1 MKYYHDPGWPGKLD
15 QVSRERDACGVGFVA
30 SLNRHKNKVI
40 LDLARVAVG
49 NLVHRGAVSADGLTG
64 DGAGILTQIPHAFF
78 RRELAQHGLT
88 LEQDEDLAIGV
99 LFLPRG
105 EGPRTACLKIVEAAL
120 SQGGIN
126 LLGYRQVPVN
136 LKALGAKAQASCPD
150 IRQVLM
156 SRTPQVSGVAFERL
170 LYLTRKRIE
179 ARIVQSQLGPF
190 YIPSFSHRTIVYK
203 GLMLSSQLG
212 NFYPDLLSDDYVT
225 SLAVFHQRYS
235 SNTFPS
241 WPLAQPFRFLGH
253 NGEINT
259 LQGNINWM
267 RAREPELQS
276 LLWQG
281 DLAELLPVIQAGG
294 SDSATLDNAF
304 EMLVMS
310 GRDPIEA
317 IMMMVPEAADSA
329 LDPQLRAFYDYHAP
343 LLEPW
348 DGPAALVFSD
358 GRVAAAALDRNGLRP
373 LRYYITTDGLVIVGS
388 EAGIVPL
395 PPDRILE
402 KGRLGP
408 GKILA
413 VDTQT
418 GKLLRDQEVK
428 AVYAGRRPYRDWVER
443 HTRKA
448 PVLGFSPL
456 PQPFPQAF
464 ALQKIFGYGK
474 EDVELIFPPMLEG
487 KEPGGSMGDDTPL
500 ACLSQKPQ
508 LLYNYFRQRF
518 AQVTNPPIDSLRERN
533 VFSLTT
539 HLGPR
544 GSLLADRTDQDWL
557 VRFASPILSSAEFDW
572 LLQLDTH
579 DPRCAH
585 HVLAAR
591 FPATAGAEALEPAM
605 EQLCSQAEAAVKEGR
620 TILVLSDRDVG
631 LNWAPIPMLLLTGAI
646 HHRLIQAGCRLQ
658 ASLVCDCGEVRED
671 HHFACLIGYGANLIH
686 PYLAYDT
693 VCQVA
698 RNTDSAIDQALTNY
712 KGFVEKAL
720 LKIMS
725 KMGISA
731 TSSYRGAQIFEIIGL
746 KGDVVE
752 RAFTGTAARIHAVGL
767 AEIAQ
772 DVLRFHGAA
781 NARDPVLEDQGAY
794 RVRKDGEA
802 HAFNP
807 EVVRAL
813 HQAVKDQ
820 SFESFSHYTAL
831 VEQGPAITLRDLLA
845 WREAESPLPTEEV
858 EPAAEIARRFCVS
871 GMSFGS
877 LSREAHE
884 TIAIAM
890 NRLGGKSNSGE
901 GGEDEVRFYPYA
913 TDRPD
918 RSVAAWFP
926 RQGDWSNSA
935 IKQVASG
942 RFGVTPEYLVSA
954 RQIEIKM
961 VQGSKPGEG
970 GQIPGNKVDEEIA
983 RIRHTIPGVPLI
995 SPPPHHDIY
1004 SIEDLA
1010 QLIYDLKRVNR
1021 LATVAVKLVSE
1032 AGVGTVAAGVT
1043 KGYADTIQIS
1053 GHEGGTGASPLSS
1066 TKHSGIPWELGLAE
1080 TQQTLVANDLRGRVK
1095 LRVDGGL
1102 KTGRDVVM
1110 AALLG
1115 AEEFGFGTAALVAL
1129 GCVMARQCHLNT
1141 CPTGIATQDE
1151 TLRRKFPGTPERL
1164 ITFMLLMAEQVR
1176 TILARLGYRSL
1187 DDIIG
1192 RVDLLKPRD
1201 HLRLPKGNRCDL
1213 AALREDADPGFT
1225 KPRRRVEPSNDRP
1238 EPPPLDE
1245 QIWLDCRE
1253 VIRTARPAVLTYPN
1267 SHSNGG
1273 TGVSP
1278 IQAQA
1283 KACGYPNSTLN
1294 ATRRYPITNRE
1305 RTVGARLSGEIAR
1318 LHRGRGLPEG
1328 TVEIFFQG
1336 SSGQSF
1342 GAFLHRGVRL
1352 ILAGE
1357 AQDYVGKGM
1366 FGGEIIIRPPSGFSG
1381 QTQENV
1387 IMGNTVMYGAT
1398 GGRLYAAGKAG
1409 ERLAVR
1415 NSGGLM
1421 VVEGCGD
1428 HGCEYMTNGVVVL
1441 LGETG
1446 RNFGAG
1452 MSGGVAFVLDVE
1464 GGFEGRYNPGMVRI
1478 ERLSHDIDANL
1489 IRELIERHTRLT
1501 ESPHGSEVLSHWD
1514 QLLAKFWKVVPQPN
1528 ATLQTAQEQDTEL
1541 LALAALHD
1549 LWVASL

>member
-1 MKYYHDPGWPGKLD
+1 MKYYHNPGLSGKPG
-15 QVSRERDACGVGFVA
+15 QSPAERDACGIGFIA
-30 SLNRHKNKVI
+30 SLNGHKSKVI

-64 DGAGILTQIPHAFF
+64 DGAGILTQIPHTFF
-78 RRELAQHGLT
+78 RRELTQHGLT

-99 LFLPRG
+99 LFLPRD
-105 EGPRTACLKIVEAAL
+105 EGVRAACLKIVEAAL
-120 SQGGIN
+120 GQAEIK

-136 LKALGAKAQASCPD
+136 LKALGAKARASCPD

-156 SRTPQVSGVAFERL
+156 GRPPQVDAAAFERL

-179 ARIVQSQLGPF
+179 GRAGQSQLGPF
-190 YIPSFSHRTIVYK
+190 YIPSFSHQTIVYK

-212 NFYPDLLSDDYVT
+212 NFYPDLFSDDYVT

-267 RAREPELQS
+267 RAREPELKS
-276 LLWQG
+276 PLWQEA
-281 DLAELLPVIQAGG
+281 LPELLPVIQTGG
-294 SDSATLDNAF
+294 SDSAMLDNAF
-304 EMLVMS
+304 ELLVMS

-317 IMMMVPEAADSA
+317 MMMMVPEAADPDC
-329 LDPQLRAFYDYHAP
+329 DPQLRAFYDYHAP
-343 LLEPW
+343 YMEPW

-358 GRVAAAALDRNGLRP
+358 GRVAAASLDRNGLRP

-395 PPDRILE
+395 APDRIAE

-418 GKLLRDQEVK
+418 GRLRRDQEIK
-428 AVYAGRRPYRDWVER
+428 KFYAARRPYREWLER
-443 HTRKA
+443 QMIQA
-448 PVLGFSPL
+448 PELGFALTPL
-456 PQPFPQAF
+456 PQAHTPT
-464 ALQKIFGYGK
+464 LQKIFGYGK
-474 EDVELIFPPMLEG
+474 EDVELIFPPMMDG

-539 HLGPR
+539 DLGPR

-572 LLQLDTH
+572 LVQLERRE
-579 DPRCAH
+579 PRYAPQ
-585 HVLAAR
+585 VLAAR
-591 FPATAGAEALEPAM
+591 FPAAAGAEGLEPAV

-631 LNWAPIPMLLLTGAI
+631 PDWAPIPMLLLAGVI
-646 HHRLIQAGCRLQ
+646 HHHLISRGCRLQ

-671 HHFACLIGYGANLIH
+671 HHFACLIGFGANLIH
-686 PYLAYDT
+686 PYLAYDS
-693 VCQVA
+693 VRQLAQERAQPV
-698 RNTDSAIDQALTNY
+698 DQALTNY
-712 KGFVEKAL
+712 KGFAEKAL

-746 KGDVVE
+746 QAEVVE
-752 RAFTGTAARIHAVGL
+752 RAFTGTSARIHAVGL
-767 AEIAQ
+767 IDIAA
-772 DVLRFHGAA
+772 DVLRFHSAA
-781 NARDPVLEDQGAY
+781 FAGEPVLEDLGAY
-794 RVRKDGEA
+794 RVRKGGEA

-820 SFESFSHYTAL
+820 SFESYSRYAAL
-831 VEQGPAITLRDLLA
+831 VEQGPAITLRDLLT
-845 WREAESPLPTEEV
+845 WREADGPLALEEV
-858 EPAAEIARRFCVS
+858 EPAAEIAKRFCVS

-884 TIAIAM
+884 AIAIAM

-918 RSVAAWFP
+918 RSVAPWFP

-942 RFGVTPEYLVSA
+942 RFGVTPEYLASA

-1032 AGVGTVAAGVT
+1032 AGVGTVAAGVA

-1102 KTGRDVVM
+1102 KTGRDVVI

-1115 AEEFGFGTAALVAL
+1115 AEEFGFATAALVAL

-1151 TLRRKFPGTPERL
+1151 ALRRKFPGKPERL
-1164 ITFMLLMAEQVR
+1164 ITFMLLMAEQIR
-1176 TILARLGYRSL
+1176 TILARLGYRSM

-1192 RVDLLKPRD
+1192 RVDLLKPREQV
-1201 HLRLPKGNRCDL
+1201 RFPKGKQCDM
-1213 AALREDADPGFT
+1213 AALCEDADPGFT
-1225 KPRRRVEPSNDRP
+1225 KPRRQVEPRNDRP

-1253 VIRTARPAVLTYPN
+1253 VIRTARPTVLN
-1267 SHSNGG
+1267 
-1273 TGVSP
+1273 
-1278 IQAQA
+1278 
-1283 KACGYPNSTLN
+1283 
-1294 ATRRYPITNRE
+1294 YPIANRE

-1318 LHRGRGLPEG
+1318 ARRGRGLPEG
-1328 TVEIFFQG
+1328 TIEIFFQG
-1336 SSGQSF
+1336 SAGQSF

-1366 FGGEIIIRPPSGFSG
+1366 YGGEIIIHPPLGFSG
-1381 QTQENV
+1381 KTQENV
-1387 IMGNTVMYGAT
+1387 IIGNTVMYGAT

-1428 HGCEYMTNGVVVL
+1428 HGCEYMTSGVVVV

-1452 MSGGVAFVLDVE
+1452 MSGGMAFVLDLK
-1464 GGFEGRYNPGMVRI
+1464 GRFEGRYNPGMVRI
-1478 ERLSHDIDANL
+1478 ERLSRDIDANL
-1489 IRELIERHTRLT
+1489 IIELIARHARLT
-1501 ESPHGSEVLSHWD
+1501 KSPHTNAILSRWN
-1514 QLLAKFWKVVPQPN
+1514 QFLPKFWKVVPQPG
-1528 ATLQTAQEQDTEL
+1528 AALKTAQEQDIEF